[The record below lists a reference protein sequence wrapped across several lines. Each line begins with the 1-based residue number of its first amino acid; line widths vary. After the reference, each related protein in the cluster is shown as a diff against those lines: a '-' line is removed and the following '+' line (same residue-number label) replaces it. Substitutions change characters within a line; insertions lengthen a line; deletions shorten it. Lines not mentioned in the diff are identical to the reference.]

1 MASRT
6 KSLHVFRE
14 TNRNVLSK
22 AARPKFKAI
31 AGGFFNCT
39 ELEKAKNIV
48 STAAFIGTQLK
59 RLSSKML
66 TDKRLKQ
73 GVLRNLT
80 TMQPHEDC
88 TDIPG
93 CSTHADLQLNVESAI
108 SRIIM
113 LHNTSS
119 VYYDRRVYGSLN
131 PEPNYSAILGYIKV
145 GDRVRLIKLS
155 TGAVA
160 EFAAE
165 GTVTEVNLAGVEQKV
180 AYKTFTTVD
189 FDVLSA
195 TSTSSAEQ
203 GLYKVRDAWLM
214 KLSN

>member
-1 MASRT
+1 
-6 KSLHVFRE
+6 
-14 TNRNVLSK
+14 
-22 AARPKFKAI
+22 
-31 AGGFFNCT
+31 
-39 ELEKAKNIV
+39 
-48 STAAFIGTQLK
+48 
-59 RLSSKML
+59 
-66 TDKRLKQ
+66 
-73 GVLRNLT
+73 
-80 TMQPHEDC
+80 
-88 TDIPG
+88 
-93 CSTHADLQLNVESAI
+93 
-108 SRIIM
+108 M

-131 PEPNYSAILGYIKV
+131 PEPNYSAILGNIKV

-214 KLSN
+214 KLS

>member
-1 MASRT
+1 
-6 KSLHVFRE
+6 
-14 TNRNVLSK
+14 
-22 AARPKFKAI
+22 
-31 AGGFFNCT
+31 
-39 ELEKAKNIV
+39 
-48 STAAFIGTQLK
+48 
-59 RLSSKML
+59 ML
-66 TDKRLKQ
+66 TDQRLKQ

-93 CSTHADLQLNVESAI
+93 SSTHADLQLNVESAI
-108 SRIIM
+108 SRIVM

>member
-1 MASRT
+1 M
-6 KSLHVFRE
+6 
-14 TNRNVLSK
+14 
-22 AARPKFKAI
+22 
-31 AGGFFNCT
+31 
-39 ELEKAKNIV
+39 
-48 STAAFIGTQLK
+48 
-59 RLSSKML
+59 
-66 TDKRLKQ
+66 D
-73 GVLRNLT
+73 
-80 TMQPHEDC
+80 
-88 TDIPG
+88 
-93 CSTHADLQLNVESAI
+93 VESAI
-108 SRIIM
+108 SHIVM

-119 VYYDRRVYGSLN
+119 VYYDRLVYGSLN
-131 PEPNYSAILGYIKV
+131 PEPNYSAILGNIKV

-195 TSTSSAEQ
+195 ASTSSAEQ

-214 KLSN
+214 KLS